1 MEIIVILLG
10 LVFGSFYNVVA
21 YRVPRGESL
30 AAPPS
35 HCPQC
40 GHRLGALELVPV
52 LSFLWQRGRCRHC
65 GSRVSWRYPLV
76 EAATGLLFWSGY
88 KAFGL
93 GIAMP
98 VSLVV
103 GSLVLLTALWA
114 WDQGRA
120 KRRLDN
126 DDGLTL
132 LEVLA
137 ALAILGIV
145 VVAGIGLYGASARAQ
160 KQAEA
165 MAGATSLGQFI
176 VEGLHYT
183 AGFGA
188 LVPLPPAFQQF
199 SLQRNGVDYD
209 ITLKVEQEPQ
219 SSSLTRV
226 AVHVQWEQPARSS
239 IDLVTLVSDALAGGG
254 TGGGGGNNGRGN
266 GADKGDKD
274 QDKAKPAK
282 EGGQGDGAA
291 DGHPGGDPASPP
303 WAWLSSLLAE

>member
-21 YRVPRGESL
+21 YRGPRGESL

-65 GSRVSWRYPLV
+65 GSRISWRYPLV
-76 EAATGLLFWSGY
+76 EAATGLLFWGGY

-93 GIAMP
+93 GIATP
-98 VSLVV
+98 VSWVG
-103 GSLVLLTALWA
+103 GSLVLLAALWA
-114 WDQGRA
+114 WDQGRV
-120 KRRLDN
+120 KRRLGEE
-126 DDGLTL
+126 DGLTL
-132 LEVLA
+132 LDVLA

-145 VVAGIGLYGASARAQ
+145 VVAGIGLYGACARAQ

-165 MAGATSLGQFI
+165 MAGATSLGQSI

-199 SLQRNGVDYD
+199 SLKRNGVDYD
-209 ITLKVEQEPQ
+209 ITLTADQESQ

-226 AVHVQWEQPARSS
+226 AVHVQWEQPSRSS
-239 IDLVTLVSDALAGGG
+239 VGLVTLVSDALSGAG
-254 TGGGGGNNGRGN
+254 TGGGGGNNGGDK
-266 GADKGDKD
+266 GDKGDKD
-274 QDKAKPAK
+274 KDKAEPAK

-291 DGHPGGDPASPP
+291 DGNPGGDPASPR